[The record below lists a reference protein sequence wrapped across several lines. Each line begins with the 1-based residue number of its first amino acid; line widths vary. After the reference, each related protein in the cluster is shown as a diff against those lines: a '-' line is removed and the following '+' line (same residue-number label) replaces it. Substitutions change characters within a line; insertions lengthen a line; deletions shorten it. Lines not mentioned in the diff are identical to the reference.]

1 MAAGTCTSSIKPRL
15 IGSSSIVELSR
26 LINRAGVPFSV
37 RISTRR
43 SKTRGHGVGVGFTA
57 RTSREEGPSCIFV
70 GPIDSA
76 RKETLEALYLQAR
89 DAYYNG
95 KPLIVDD
102 MFDRVELKLRW
113 YGSKSVVKYPRC
125 SLLRQ
130 STYADAEDDA
140 SQVLLLATIWL
151 LILLFGTSACVL
163 PTMYGLGLVY
173 GGDPFDSGLL
183 YSVQLSSSVP
193 LLSKLNCILLA
204 ALGTALG
211 YPIASSAVRVLKGLW
226 RNDLTALKGDCPN
239 CGEEVF
245 AFVRSDQ
252 SNKSAHKADCHVCE
266 CTLEFRTK
274 VEKSV
279 SPLGRKWVYG
289 RIYLVSRPKR
299 NRRSKYT

>member
-1 MAAGTCTSSIKPRL
+1 MAGTCTSIRPRL
-15 IGSSSIVELSR
+15 LGSCSIAELSR

-43 SKTRGHGVGVGFTA
+43 SRTRGHGGGFTA
-57 RTSREEGPSCIFV
+57 RTLREEGPSCIFV

-76 RKETLEALYLQAR
+76 RKETLEALYRQAR

-140 SQVLLLATIWL
+140 SQVLLLATIWI
-151 LILLFGTSACVL
+151 LILLFGSSACVL
-163 PTMYGLGLVY
+163 PAMYGLGLVY
-173 GGDPFDSGLL
+173 GGDPFDSGLV
-183 YSVQLSSSVP
+183 YTGQLSSSVP
-193 LLSKLNCILLA
+193 LLSKFNGILLTV
-204 ALGTALG
+204 LGPAFG
-211 YPIASSAVRVLKGLW
+211 YPIASSAMRVLEGLW

-239 CGEEVF
+239 CGEEVKS
-245 AFVRSDQ
+245 FVCSLFCWNIVLFF
-252 SNKSAHKADCHVCE
+252 S
-266 CTLEFRTK
+266 
-274 VEKSV
+274 
-279 SPLGRKWVYG
+279 
-289 RIYLVSRPKR
+289 SRHI
-299 NRRSKYT
+299 

>member
-1 MAAGTCTSSIKPRL
+1 MAGSCTSIRPRL

-37 RISTRR
+37 RISTRKSR
-43 SKTRGHGVGVGFTA
+43 TQGHGGGFTA
-57 RTSREEGPSCIFV
+57 PTSREEGPSCIFV

-76 RKETLEALYLQAR
+76 RKETLEALYRQAR

-140 SQVLLLATIWL
+140 SQVLLLATIWI

-163 PTMYGLGLVY
+163 PTIYGLGLVY
-173 GGDPFDSGLL
+173 GGDPFDSGLV
-183 YSVQLSSSVP
+183 YSGQLTTSVP
-193 LLSKLNCILLA
+193 LLSKFNGILLTL
-204 ALGTALG
+204 LGPAFG

-226 RNDLTALKGDCPN
+226 RNDLTALKGNCPH

-252 SNKSAHKADCHVCE
+252 SNRSAHKADCHVCE

-274 VEKSV
+274 VKKSA

-289 RIYLVSRPKR
+289 RIYLVSRPR
-299 NRRSKYT
+299 RDRRSKFS

>member
-1 MAAGTCTSSIKPRL
+1 MFIMAGTCSSIRPPRL
-15 IGSSSIVELSR
+15 TGSCSSVELSR
-26 LINRAGVPFSV
+26 LIDRAGVPFSV

-43 SKTRGHGVGVGFTA
+43 NSITRSQGGGFTA
-57 RTSREEGPSCIFV
+57 PVSSREEGPSCIFV

-76 RKETLEALYLQAR
+76 RKETLEALYRQAKN
-89 DAYYNG
+89 AYYNG

-140 SQVLLLATIWL
+140 SQVLLLATIWI
-151 LILLFGTSACVL
+151 LILLFGSSACVL
-163 PTMYGLGLVY
+163 PTIYGLGLVY
-173 GGDPFDSGLL
+173 GGDPFNSGLV
-183 YSVQLSSSVP
+183 YSSSSSVP
-193 LLSKLNCILLA
+193 LLSKLNGILLTV
-204 ALGTALG
+204 LGPAFG

-252 SNKSAHKADCHVCE
+252 SNKSAHKAECHVCE

-274 VEKSV
+274 VEKSA
-279 SPLGRKWVYG
+279 SLLGRKWVYG
-289 RIYLVSRPKR
+289 RIYLVSRPR
-299 NRRSKYT
+299 RGRRSKYT